1 MKVKASCFV
10 CLLER
15 ALRILQLLSEDERVV
30 IEALRQVA
38 NMLVEEF
45 TQQSIPA
52 ILGTKRERIIAEK
65 TGVKDPYRTLKEE
78 SNKVAQEVAQK
89 VFSSVSLDDL
99 TYENFRRMMILAAAA
114 NAVEWFV
121 KGYEFS
127 LETFE
132 NELTTSI
139 NNLAIDDSKEL
150 YNSVSKAN
158 RILYILDNA
167 GEAVIDLYAV
177 RYLSKFSNKIY
188 VGARASPVLNDITVE
203 EAKLLGFE
211 EVAELVPVGD
221 LVGVVLEYS
230 TEKFKETLSDSDL
243 VIAKGMGAYETLTE
257 YKLEKPVYVLL
268 KAKCEPI
275 AKSLGVRQGSLV
287 IKRLF

>member
-99 TYENFRRMMILAAAA
+99 TYENFRRIMILAAAA

-268 KAKCEPI
+268 KAKCESI
-275 AKSLGVRQGSLV
+275 AQSLGVRQGSLV

>member
-1 MKVKASCFV
+1 
-10 CLLER
+10 
-15 ALRILQLLSEDERVV
+15 
-30 IEALRQVA
+30 
-38 NMLVEEF
+38 
-45 TQQSIPA
+45 
-52 ILGTKRERIIAEK
+52 
-65 TGVKDPYRTLKEE
+65 
-78 SNKVAQEVAQK
+78 
-89 VFSSVSLDDL
+89 
-99 TYENFRRMMILAAAA
+99 
-114 NAVEWFV
+114 
-121 KGYEFS
+121 
-127 LETFE
+127 
-132 NELTTSI
+132 
-139 NNLAIDDSKEL
+139 AIDDSKEL

-268 KAKCEPI
+268 KAKCESI

>member
-99 TYENFRRMMILAAAA
+99 TYENFRRIMILAAAA

-203 EAKLLGFE
+203 EAKSLGFE

-275 AKSLGVRQGSLV
+275 AQSLGVRQGSLV

>member
-99 TYENFRRMMILAAAA
+99 TYENFRRIMILAAAA

-275 AKSLGVRQGSLV
+275 AQSLGVRQGSLV